1 MISYVISMVMTLIS
15 GVLLAVVKGLIDDN
29 KRLKEK
35 KRSEEEI
42 RNKAM
47 QDGIMLLLRV
57 QLIKIHDE
65 YVRDGNGIIPT
76 DAYNNFTEM
85 FEAYTALGG
94 NGMVTH
100 VKVTFSEPVIS
111 NMSPTS
117 KFELVLASQTDSSWF
132 RTATCTISSD
142 YLTAICTYKIVDG
155 DDTGTDKLEKSIYVL
170 DFESKNLYD
179 KSNNQLSDYTNSE
192 TSYSESKSTS
202 ATTNVSVKDSVR
214 NIHTPKDTVII
225 VDTLAPVMSINRS
238 DPTVNLTNG
247 NYDFYVKDN
256 DVFTYTIVIKDR
268 NISQLYYMIKEHMT
282 FYSCVGDGS
291 GECTRYTSLTMKEN
305 LTSEFEISDLIESVE
320 IIYEPTSIPSAEDT
334 ITITINFVTNTGNGI
349 VYPELKHDAIYN
361 RMNTLIDLLTILGSE
376 PVLY

>member
-100 VKVTFSEPVIS
+100 MKE
-111 NMSPTS
+111 
-117 KFELVLASQTDSSWF
+117 
-132 RTATCTISSD
+132 TI
-142 YLTAICTYKIVDG
+142 
-155 DDTGTDKLEKSIYVL
+155 DKLRLS
-170 DFESKNLYD
+170 NL
-179 KSNNQLSDYTNSE
+179 K
-192 TSYSESKSTS
+192 
-202 ATTNVSVKDSVR
+202 
-214 NIHTPKDTVII
+214 
-225 VDTLAPVMSINRS
+225 
-238 DPTVNLTNG
+238 G
-247 NYDFYVKDN
+247 
-256 DVFTYTIVIKDR
+256 
-268 NISQLYYMIKEHMT
+268 
-282 FYSCVGDGS
+282 
-291 GECTRYTSLTMKEN
+291 
-305 LTSEFEISDLIESVE
+305 
-320 IIYEPTSIPSAEDT
+320 
-334 ITITINFVTNTGNGI
+334 
-349 VYPELKHDAIYN
+349 
-361 RMNTLIDLLTILGSE
+361 
-376 PVLY
+376 